1 MLNKCLGLFHMELIG
16 ARRAAKNV
24 KLFRV
29 TLKFYIFS
37 YMISWKNM
45 FFMLLLWDFHIV
57 RFRVLFIVSLTYLNR
72 STVYF

>member
-37 YMISWKNM
+37 YMIS
-45 FFMLLLWDFHIV
+45 
-57 RFRVLFIVSLTYLNR
+57 
-72 STVYF
+72 